1 MMRHIVL
8 LQWTETATDQQKQ
21 EAETAFHTLA
31 SEIPQ
36 ILDISCGSDLGLTE
50 GAHDFAA
57 VLTFADVEGWRAYQA
72 HEAHKALVADH
83 LKPIL
88 AGRSVIQFH
97 D

>member
-8 LQWTETATDQQKQ
+8 LQWTETATDQQKR
-21 EAETAFHTLA
+21 EAETAFHNLPA
-31 SEIPQ
+31 RIPE
-36 ILDISCGSDLGLTE
+36 ILDFFGGSDRGLTG

-57 VLTFADVEGWRAYQA
+57 VFTFADVEGWRAYQD

-88 AGRSVIQFH
+88 AGRAVIQF
-97 D
+97 DD